1 MHGSGYFHCSE
12 RNSKSAVVCYYFIRA
27 HQLRTNQSAW
37 PEPCFGG
44 INDQFQDILFVL
56 WKKIWFLNI
65 LLFSYSH
72 SDEPLFPCDLCGKKF
87 WGKRQRTHHILATHE
102 NKRDHICTYCG
113 KGFHTKAKMIRHSE
127 VVSIVTTE
135 CYMLDWFK

>member
-1 MHGSGYFHCSE
+1 MNEQVQQKIYLFLGRYRYNSYGSFSIYTSYF
-12 RNSKSAVVCYYFIRA
+12 
-27 HQLRTNQSAW
+27 W
-37 PEPCFGG
+37 G

>member
-1 MHGSGYFHCSE
+1 M
-12 RNSKSAVVCYYFIRA
+12 
-27 HQLRTNQSAW
+27 
-37 PEPCFGG
+37 
-44 INDQFQDILFVL
+44 
-56 WKKIWFLNI
+56 
-65 LLFSYSH
+65 LFSYSH

-135 CYMLDWFK
+135 CYMLDWLKWYFIIIFLQLHEGINRFKCQLCPQAYGQSHELKKHMLSHKKDA

>member
-1 MHGSGYFHCSE
+1 MVHSQYILATLGES
-12 RNSKSAVVCYYFIRA
+12 I
-27 HQLRTNQSAW
+27 TN
-37 PEPCFGG
+37 F
-44 INDQFQDILFVL
+44 
-56 WKKIWFLNI
+56 KIFLNI

-135 CYMLDWFK
+135 CYMLD